1 MTARR
6 ARRAR
11 HFKGAEPII
20 GFERGE
26 VQKKGNAQLEEGQ
39 RAFYIGVWLAEAA
52 AMTMGDNDNGRRRIA
67 RRSKLLV
74 LAASREL
81 LVFVPFVSSV
91 FE

>member
-39 RAFYIGVWLAEAA
+39 CAIYIGVWL
-52 AMTMGDNDNGRRRIA
+52 RRR
-67 RRSKLLV
+67 RRRTMTIYSKV
-74 LAASREL
+74 LGRVQEVEEDSAS
-81 LVFVPFVSSV
+81 
-91 FE
+91 

>member
-26 VQKKGNAQLEEGQ
+26 VQKKGDAQLEEGQ
-39 RAFYIGVWLAEAA
+39 CAIRRRAMRNLHRRLVAAGEEA
-52 AMTMGDNDNGRRRIA
+52 DNDNLLKVLGRVQEVEED
-67 RRSKLLV
+67 S
-74 LAASREL
+74 AS
-81 LVFVPFVSSV
+81 
-91 FE
+91 